1 MSPPDLRSNRQ
12 DSGARQ
18 LEMRCRTPSLD
29 SAAEPGSGAAAKS
42 GRSEER
48 LCFLIAGMATLLVCV
63 LKMELSCAALDLG
76 SEDCGA
82 QKLSLPQLCKDLVG
96 LDKGE
101 CRRLGP
107 DASLRDNFEEIQPV
121 LACQIGNRHQLSFF
135 PKNIVR
141 KAGDVAHVDARAYH
155 PAALSHR
162 TQRRRHQFPGGG
174 VDDGGVERSVRQLA
188 RRSGP
193 PRPEPT
199 GKILRRD
206 VTGSREGINR
216 PALP

>member
-1 MSPPDLRSNRQ
+1 MSPHDLRSIRQ

-29 SAAEPGSGAAAKS
+29 SAAELGCGVAA

-48 LCFLIAGMATLLVCV
+48 LCFLIAGMATLLFCV
-63 LKMELSCAALDLG
+63 LKMELSCLG

-96 LDKGE
+96 LNKGE

-141 KAGDVAHVDARAYH
+141 KAGNVAHVDARAYD
-155 PAALSHR
+155 PSALSHR
-162 TQRRRHQFPGGG
+162 T
-174 VDDGGVERSVRQLA
+174 
-188 RRSGP
+188 
-193 PRPEPT
+193 
-199 GKILRRD
+199 
-206 VTGSREGINR
+206 
-216 PALP
+216 